1 MKGLKFFENNKVD
14 TLIIARGGGGI
25 EDLMPFNDEN
35 LVREVYKFKTPIIS
49 AIGHETDFTLL
60 DFVADLR
67 AATPTAAAEHAV
79 PELKNVFE
87 KKSFLEKSLKQNI
100 SNFINNNLEF

>member
-1 MKGLKFFENNKVD
+1 MRILCH
-14 TLIIARGGGGI
+14 
-25 EDLMPFNDEN
+25 FNDEN

-79 PELKNVFE
+79 PELKNVLD
-87 KKSFLEKSLKQNI
+87 KKKFFSKKFN
-100 SNFINNNLEF
+100 SNYFKLY